1 MLSRISKNHTRFNLT
16 FFLFPHFYC
25 KNFPILKWPFF
36 FGHPVVLM
44 TNSLGTHA
52 LHSSL
57 ISGTHALHLSLMSQA
72 LMPSYM
78 CIINN
83 SFNFFR
89 LALMPQDYFLISFQF
104 TFSGWHSRHETSVM
118 TLFLLLYLLLD
129 LSHSKGN
136 R

>member
-1 MLSRISKNHTRFNLT
+1 MTL
-16 FFLFPHFYC
+16 
-25 KNFPILKWPFF
+25 F

-83 SFNFFR
+83 SFNFLKVGTHATGLLSHFFSIYVFR
-89 LALMPQDYFLISFQF
+89 LALTPRDICHDIF
-104 TFSGWHSRHETSVM
+104 
-118 TLFLLLYLLLD
+118 
-129 LSHSKGN
+129 
-136 R
+136 